1 MIPRLVTAI
10 IFACIPLAKELN
22 SNQLLSIPT
31 GLLLFLVIWETVG
44 SLEREARPIESWK
57 DAGNIDTFAECSASK
72 DTAKIDE

>member
-1 MIPRLVTAI
+1 MIPRLMVAI
-10 IFACIPLAKELN
+10 ILACIPLARELN
-22 SNQLLSIPT
+22 PTQLLSIPT

-57 DAGNIDTFAECSASK
+57 DAGNIDNFAECSESK